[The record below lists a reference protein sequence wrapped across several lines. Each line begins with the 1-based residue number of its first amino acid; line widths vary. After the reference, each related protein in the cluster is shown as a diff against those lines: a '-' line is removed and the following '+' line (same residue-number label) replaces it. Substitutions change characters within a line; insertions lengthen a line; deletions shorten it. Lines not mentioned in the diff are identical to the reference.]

1 MFAPPVAKPK
11 STAPQRSAVVALR
24 PAQAAPQ
31 GPLFQR
37 TIGNQAMPHLLAQRG
52 NAIPNESG
60 AHESQDDAARIA
72 GRAVMLSWD
81 FSKIPVFS
89 PGRAELFQMPH
100 VFPAPRP
107 GPIQAKLIV
116 GEVNDPLEHEADRV
130 AEDVMSAPQA
140 GPASAPP
147 QISRKCANC
156 EEEEKV
162 QKKSSGSQPTAA
174 GVAPGIVHEVLRS
187 PGQPLDASS
196 RAYFEPRFG
205 HDFSKVRIQADARA
219 AESAAAINAHAYT
232 VGSDIVFGA
241 GQHAPGTESGKR
253 LLAHELTHVVQ
264 QNGSPPA
271 GIVSRKATKNDEEH
285 KKLAVANHKR
295 QQTLVSSFFDA
306 ARKVVPNSKNP
317 LEADTLFHETVQF
330 VDDGKMNLR
339 IMTPT
344 HYSTDAKRAYF
355 DTRVLINSKKQGD
368 YPADPTATDVGLF
381 HPEPD
386 IAGKTIVAS
395 SAIRDVLI
403 FTPEFTLS
411 KDNKITDQPDI
422 SADRL
427 KQTLVHEGQHA
438 ADLSILKFNDPTLQP
453 WQVMLETYESEFRAY
468 WIQPTNQSLVSS
480 PVDNLPATEKRAGMS
495 GPAVKNDKV
504 TIAKPDDCKICP
516 APKAGDKGPPASSAA
531 VQTHF
536 KNWIQEIIFWEL
548 IKHHPSPFDCFYVCS
563 PDFRKAVDAFDQPAG
578 LNVINSSNMFAL
590 NLELR
595 TLAPTMTQVD
605 LAKKSFVAALK
616 KLDAI
621 DWTFLGN
628 RQQSGPF
635 WDALKLNAPKFV
647 LNAMDGWAKKG
658 KPTDTEIAQVLAPP
672 KTTP

>member
-1 MFAPPVAKPK
+1 MPK
-11 STAPQRSAVVALR
+11 SAAPQRSAVAALR

-37 TIGNQAMPHLLAQRG
+37 TIGNQAMPHLLAQPG

-60 AHESQDDAARIA
+60 AHESQDNAARIA

-174 GVAPGIVHEVLRS
+174 GVAPGIVHEVLRY

-232 VGSDIVFGA
+232 VGIDIVFGA

-271 GIVSRKATKNDEEH
+271 GIVSRKATKNDEEQ

-344 HYSTDAKRAYF
+344 HYSTDAKRAHF

-368 YPADPTATDVGLF
+368 YPADPAATDPGLF
-381 HPEPD
+381 HPDPD
-386 IAGKTIVAS
+386 VIGKTIVAS

-411 KDNKITDQPDI
+411 NDNKITDQPDI
-422 SADRL
+422 SAEQL

-438 ADLSILKFNDPTLQP
+438 ADLSILRLNDPSLQP
-453 WQVMLETYESEFRAY
+453 WQVMLELYESEFRAH
-468 WIQPTNQSLVSS
+468 WIQPTRPSLVAS
-480 PVDNLPATEKRAGMS
+480 PVDNLPPTEKRAGMS
-495 GPAVKNDKV
+495 GPAQNQTKV
-504 TIAKPDDCKICP
+504 TIAKPDACPICP
-516 APKAGDKGPPASSAA
+516 APKAGDKSPPASSAA
-531 VQTHF
+531 VQTKF
-536 KNWIQEIIFWEL
+536 KNWMQEIIFWEL
-548 IKHHPSPFDCFYVCS
+548 IHHHPAPFDCFYVCS
-563 PDFRKAVDAFDQPAG
+563 LAFRNAVDAFDLPAG
-578 LNVINSSNMFAL
+578 LNVINSSNMFTL

-595 TLAPTMTQVD
+595 KLTPTMSQVD
-605 LAKKSFVAALK
+605 LAKTGFAADVNN
-616 KLDAI
+616 LDAI
-621 DWTFLGN
+621 DWAFLGN

-647 LNAMDGWAKKG
+647 LSAMDGWAKKG
-658 KPTDTEIAQVLAPP
+658 KPTDAEIAQALAPP